1 VEEKEESVSLGALGC
16 KIYKEAAEEHFLLT
30 NCRRCQEKIKEKETK
45 NSMKDGHTEEMKNTA
60 QVRVT
65 KEIDKTFQAREA
77 GKCEESV
84 SSDEE
89 YYECYDDP
97 PSEFECGLTGELMT
111 DPVLLPSGE
120 IICSASRGYL

>member
-1 VEEKEESVSLGALGC
+1 
-16 KIYKEAAEEHFLLT
+16 
-30 NCRRCQEKIKEKETK
+30 
-45 NSMKDGHTEEMKNTA
+45 M
-60 QVRVT
+60 T

-120 IICSASRGYL
+120 TVCRENIRRHLMVSTQNPFNREHLTTDMLKPDDELRTKIGRVNRGRQPEKKSRE